1 MRVPDNGGKAAAS
14 ATARPSQCEESRAKG
29 PQHRLALVSDAW
41 APQVNGV
48 VRTLQTTA
56 RLLGQRGWEVTPVTP
71 DRFRSLPC
79 PTYPEIRLA
88 MLAPGAVGRMI
99 EDSGAEAVHIATEGP
114 LGLAARRHCLKRGRP
129 FTTSFHT
136 RFPDY
141 LHARFRLPT
150 EASWAYLRWFHGP
163 AAAILVATPRLAE
176 ELAGQGLSQTR
187 LWSRG
192 VDLAHFRPGLPAP
205 AAYAGLPR
213 PILLNVGRVAVEKN
227 IEAFL
232 RADVPG
238 TKVVVGDG
246 PALAEL
252 KARFPQALFLGALS
266 GEALASAYAGADLFV
281 FPSRTDTFGLVLVE
295 AMASGLPVA
304 AYPVAG
310 PLDVVGDSGAG
321 VLDEDLS
328 AAIAG
333 ALRIP
338 RSAAL
343 AQSRSFNWDAAVSQ
357 FEAAI
362 CDCATLTALS
372 AGPELLAA

>member
-1 MRVPDNGGKAAAS
+1 MKRI
-14 ATARPSQCEESRAKG
+14 
-29 PQHRLALVSDAW
+29 ALVSDAW
-41 APQVNGV
+41 EPQVNGV

-56 RLLGQRGWEVTPVTP
+56 GLLRDRGWSVTPITP
-71 DRFRSLPC
+71 DRFRAVPC

-88 MLAPGAVGRMI
+88 FTLPGTVGRMI
-99 EDSGAEAVHIATEGP
+99 EAVGADAVHIATEGP
-114 LGLAARRHCLKRGRP
+114 LGLAARRHCLKTGRP

-141 LHARFRLPT
+141 LHARFGLSP
-150 EASWAYLRWFHGP
+150 ALSWRYLAWFHGP
-163 AAAILVATPRLAE
+163 ARSVLVATPRLAA
-176 ELAGQGLSQTR
+176 ELATHGIPQTR

-192 VDLAHFRPGLPAP
+192 VDLSHFRPDLPAP
-205 AAYAGLPR
+205 DAYARLQR

-232 RADVPG
+232 QTPAAG
-238 TKVVVGDG
+238 SKVMVGDG

-252 KARFPQALFLGALS
+252 RARFPDVLFMGALE
-266 GEALASAYAGADLFV
+266 GEALAQAYAGADLFV

-304 AYPVAG
+304 TYPVGG

-321 VLDEDLS
+321 VLDDNLGE
-328 AAIAG
+328 AIRQ

-338 RSAAL
+338 RDAAL
-343 AQSRSFNWDAAVSQ
+343 AHGRSFSWDAAASQ

-362 CDCATLTALS
+362 ADCVADTARLQS
-372 AGPELLAA
+372 IGSPRMQDMPAKAH

>member
-1 MRVPDNGGKAAAS
+1 M
-14 ATARPSQCEESRAKG
+14 
-29 PQHRLALVSDAW
+29 RLALVSDAW
-41 APQVNGV
+41 SPQVNGV

-56 RLLGQRGWEVTPVTP
+56 GILRERGIAVEPVTP
-71 DRFRSLPC
+71 DRFASMPC

-88 MLAPGAVGRMI
+88 LTTRRAVAALIG
-99 EDSGAEAVHIATEGP
+99 DADAVHIATEGP
-114 LGLAARRHCLKRGRP
+114 LGLAARRHCIARRRS

-150 EASWAYLRWFHGP
+150 AASWRYLRWFHGQ
-163 AAAILVATPRLAE
+163 ARAVLVATPRLAG
-176 ELAGQGLSQTR
+176 ELGEHGIAQTR

-192 VDLAHFRPGLPAP
+192 VDLTRFGPGLPPP

-227 IEAFL
+227 ITAFL
-232 RADVPG
+232 DAPAPG
-238 TKVVVGDG
+238 SKVVVGDG

-252 KARFPQALFLGALS
+252 KMRYPHVLFTGALA
-266 GEALASAYAGADLFV
+266 GDDLARAYAGADLFV

-295 AMASGLPVA
+295 ALASGLPVA

-310 PLDVVGDSGAG
+310 PLDVLEGGEAGA
-321 VLDEDLS
+321 LDEDL
-328 AAIAG
+328 AQAITR

-343 AQSRSFNWDAAVSQ
+343 LHARRYSWDAAASQ

-362 CDCATLTALS
+362 RS
-372 AGPELLAA
+372 

>member
-1 MRVPDNGGKAAAS
+1 MTS
-14 ATARPSQCEESRAKG
+14 
-29 PQHRLALVSDAW
+29 LALVSDAW

-56 RLLGQRGWEVTPVTP
+56 RILGGRGWDVVAITP

-88 MLAPGAVGRMI
+88 LTAPGAVGRLI
-99 EDSGAEAVHIATEGP
+99 EASGAEAVHIATEGP
-114 LGLAARRHCLKRGRP
+114 LGLAARRHCIGRGRP

-141 LHARFRLPT
+141 LHARFRLPRG
-150 EASWAYLRWFHGP
+150 ASWAYLRWFHGP
-163 AAAILVATPRLAE
+163 ANAVLVATPRLAR
-176 ELAGQGLSQTR
+176 ELAEHGLPQTR

-192 VDLAHFRPGLPAP
+192 VDLARFRPGLPAP
-205 AAYAGLPR
+205 DCYAGLAR

-227 IEAFL
+227 VEAFL
-232 RADVPG
+232 AAPAPG

-246 PALAEL
+246 PALADL
-252 KARFPQALFLGALS
+252 KARFPEVLFPGALS
-266 GEALASAYAGADLFV
+266 GEALARAYSGADLFV

-304 AYPVAG
+304 AYPVPG
-310 PLDVVGDSGAG
+310 PLDVVGESRAG
-321 VLDEDLS
+321 VLDEDLG

-338 RSAAL
+338 RGAAL
-343 AQSRSFNWDAAVSQ
+343 AHARGFSWEAAAAQ

-362 CDCATLTALS
+362 LDCAILPAERD
-372 AGPELLAA
+372 GPETGLAAAA

>member
-1 MRVPDNGGKAAAS
+1 M
-14 ATARPSQCEESRAKG
+14 T
-29 PQHRLALVSDAW
+29 RLGLVSDAW

-56 RLLGQRGWEVTPVTP
+56 TMLAQRGWSVTAITP
-71 DRFRSLPC
+71 DRFRSMPC

-88 MLAPGAVGRMI
+88 FPRPGAVGDLI
-99 EDSGAEAVHIATEGP
+99 DATDAVHIATEGP
-114 LGLAARRHCLKRGRP
+114 LGLAARRHCLAAGRP

-141 LHARFRLPT
+141 LHARFHLPLGL
-150 EASWAYLRWFHGP
+150 SWRYLRWFHGP
-163 AAAILVATPRLAE
+163 AAAVLVATPRLAD
-176 ELAGQGLSQTR
+176 ELTAQGLPRTR

-192 VDLAHFRPGLPAP
+192 VDLTRFRPGLPP
-205 AAYAGLPR
+205 PDAYAGLAR

-232 RADVPG
+232 SADTPG
-238 TKVVVGDG
+238 SKVVVGDG
-246 PALAEL
+246 PAIAQLR
-252 KARFPQALFLGALS
+252 ARYPAAHFLGALT
-266 GEALASAYAGADLFV
+266 GEALARAYAGADLFV

-328 AAIAG
+328 HAMRLA
-333 ALRIP
+333 P
-338 RSAAL
+338 RVPRA
-343 AQSRSFNWDAAVSQ
+343 AAVQQAQRFSWEAAVGQ
-357 FEAAI
+357 FEAAVRE
-362 CDCATLTALS
+362 CAAVGSERRWYPRRGEVCPSPLGGEGDS
-372 AGPELLAA
+372 PEVSGVRGQAAA

>member
-1 MRVPDNGGKAAAS
+1 MSNS
-14 ATARPSQCEESRAKG
+14 
-29 PQHRLALVSDAW
+29 LALVSDAW

-56 RLLGQRGWEVTPVTP
+56 QMLRERGWAVEPITP
-71 DRFRSLPC
+71 DRFRSMPC

-88 MLAPGAVGRMI
+88 MMAPGAVGRLI
-99 EDSGAEAVHIATEGP
+99 EASGAEAVHIATEGP

-150 EASWAYLRWFHGP
+150 EASWSYLRWFHGP
-163 AAAILVATPRLAE
+163 ARAILVATPRLAD
-176 ELAGQGLSQTR
+176 ELAVHGLTQTR

-192 VDLAHFRPGLPAP
+192 VDLARFQPGLPAP
-205 AAYAGLPR
+205 DAYAGLPR

-232 RADVPG
+232 AAPAPG

-246 PALAEL
+246 PAMADLQ
-252 KARFPQALFLGALS
+252 ARFPQALFLGALS
-266 GEALASAYAGADLFV
+266 GEALARAYAGADLFV

-310 PLDVVGDSGAG
+310 PLDVVADSRAG
-321 VLDEDLS
+321 VLDENLA
-328 AAIAG
+328 AAIAQ
-333 ALRIP
+333 ALKIP
-338 RSAAL
+338 RAAAL
-343 AQSRSFNWDAAVSQ
+343 AQARMFSWEAAVSQ
-357 FEAAI
+357 FEAAVR
-362 CDCATLTALS
+362 DCATLRV
-372 AGPELLAA
+372 ELAAAA